1 MGSDIQKF
9 TYHRKSQ
16 QAKVFIGGLIA
27 YLVIIEF
34 ALGLLLILLL
44 IDSIMIKS
52 ICAAAL
58 SALTAY
64 AVFSFTYLFITSH
77 SVSAN
82 GITLRQGM
90 RFKGFIPHDKI
101 GKAERSKDK
110 LDGRSIAVRYIA
122 QSGTLQVTTDEDN
135 LVSISLAQ
143 PLRRRLSRFKKPVE
157 INRFVINVDEPDAFV
172 DAVNG
177 IIGDTKAAAPAATPA
192 TKKIDFAFAPIVKLE
207 PAEYAIET
215 DALCKS
221 YGKLNAVDRLTL
233 GVKPGEIFGFLGPNG
248 AGKTTTINMLV
259 GLLKPTGGKA
269 LINGIDMWREPLKAK
284 ALIGYVP
291 DTAVLYERL
300 TGREFLYFM
309 AQLYDSAEGAKKR
322 IEELL
327 KLLEMEDWADQQI
340 KVYSFGMRRK
350 IAIAGA
356 LVHRPR
362 MLVLD
367 EPTNGLDPR
376 SARRVKDLL
385 RKLSA
390 DGVTIFMSTHVLEIA
405 ERMCDRIGV
414 IYKGKLVAV
423 GGMYELRQ
431 QTQMA
436 GSDLESIFLSV
447 TGGSDDAETA
457 KEL

>member
-1 MGSDIQKF
+1 MSNDIKKF

-16 QAKVFIGGLIA
+16 QAKGFIGGLTA
-27 YLVIIEF
+27 YLMIES
-34 ALGLLLILLL
+34 ALGLFLILLL
-44 IDSIMIKS
+44 IDSVTIKS
-52 ICAAAL
+52 ICATAL

-64 AVFSFTYLFITSH
+64 AIFSLAYMLVTVH
-77 SVSAN
+77 SVSAD
-82 GITLRQGM
+82 GITIRQGT

-101 GKAERSKDK
+101 GKAEQTRDK
-110 LDGRSIAVRYIA
+110 LDGRAIAVRYIA
-122 QSGTLQVTTDEDN
+122 QTGTLQVTTDEDN
-135 LVSISLAQ
+135 LVSISLAK
-143 PLRRRLSRFKKPVE
+143 PLRRRLSKFRKPVD
-157 INRFVINVDEPDAFV
+157 INRFLINVDEPDAFI

-177 IIGDTKAAAPAATPA
+177 IIGNTKADAPATTTPA
-192 TKKIDFAFAPIVKLE
+192 AKKIGISFAPIAKLE

-215 DALCKS
+215 NALCKS
-221 YGKLNAVDRLTL
+221 YNSLKAVDRLTL

-259 GLLKPTGGKA
+259 GLLKPTDGKA
-269 LINGIDMWREPLKAK
+269 LINGIDIWSEPLKAK
-284 ALIGYVP
+284 AIIGYVP
-291 DTAVLYERL
+291 DTAILYERL

-309 AQLYDSAEGAKKR
+309 AQLYDTADGAKER

-327 KLLEMEDWADQQI
+327 KLIEMDDWADQQI

-356 LVHRPR
+356 LVHKPQI
-362 MLVLD
+362 LVLD

-385 RKLSA
+385 RRLSA
-390 DGVTIFMSTHVLEIA
+390 EGMTIFMSTHVLEIA

-414 IYKGKLVAV
+414 IYKGTLVAI
-423 GGMYELRQ
+423 GSMDELRQ

-447 TGGSDDAETA
+447 TGGRDDAEVT

>member
-1 MGSDIQKF
+1 MSNDIKKF

-16 QAKVFIGGLIA
+16 QAKTFVGGLIA
-27 YLVIIEF
+27 YLVVIEL

-44 IDSIMIKS
+44 IDSIAIKS
-52 ICAAAL
+52 ICAVAL

-64 AVFSFTYLFITSH
+64 AIFGFVYMLVTVH
-77 SVSAN
+77 SISPD
-82 GITLRQGM
+82 GIIIRQGT
-90 RFKGFIPHDKI
+90 RFKGFIPRDSI
-101 GKAERSKDK
+101 GKAERSGDK
-110 LDGRSIAVRYIA
+110 LDGRAIAVRYIA
-122 QSGTLQVTTDEDN
+122 QTGTLQVTTDEDN
-135 LVSISLAQ
+135 LVSISLAK
-143 PLRRRLSRFKKPVE
+143 PLRRRLSKFRKPVD
-157 INRFVINVDEPDAFV
+157 INRFLINVDEPDAFI

-177 IIGDTKAAAPAATPA
+177 IIDHSKAVAPAATPA
-192 TKKIDFAFAPIVKLE
+192 SKKIDISFAPIAKLE

-215 DALCKS
+215 NALCKS

-259 GLLKPTGGKA
+259 GLLKPTDGKA
-269 LINGIDMWREPLKAK
+269 LINGIDIWQEPLKAK
-284 ALIGYVP
+284 AIIGYVP
-291 DTAVLYERL
+291 DTAILYERL
-300 TGREFLYFM
+300 TGREFLHFM
-309 AQLYDSAEGAKKR
+309 AQLYDTSDGAKDR

-356 LVHRPR
+356 LVHKPQI
-362 MLVLD
+362 LVLD

-385 RKLSA
+385 RHLSA
-390 DGVTIFMSTHVLEIA
+390 EGMTIFMSTHVLEIA

-414 IYKGKLVAV
+414 IYKGTLVAI
-423 GGMYELRQ
+423 GSMDELRQ

-447 TGGSDDAETA
+447 TGGSDDADVT